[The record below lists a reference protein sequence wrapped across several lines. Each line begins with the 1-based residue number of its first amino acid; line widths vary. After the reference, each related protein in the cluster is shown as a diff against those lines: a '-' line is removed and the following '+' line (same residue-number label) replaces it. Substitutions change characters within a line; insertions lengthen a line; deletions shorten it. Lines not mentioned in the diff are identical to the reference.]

1 LIGLLTLGTVGAL
14 TTALALVL
22 SSEIG
27 PVGAALAL
35 AAGMAGL
42 ALGLIALLLFYQR
55 RDRRQAAASRQAWSL
70 VGSALGTV
78 VPNMVQRTP
87 FSALVATGAAAF
99 LLSLWLNPVNS
110 SPKEG
115 EMGPH
120 QTKD

>member
-1 LIGLLTLGTVGAL
+1 
-14 TTALALVL
+14 
-22 SSEIG
+22 
-27 PVGAALAL
+27 
-35 AAGMAGL
+35 MAGL